1 MKFKLLYVLLFVLTN
16 ICVCKKEKENT
27 EVKKPLIEEG
37 SASDPYDIRDN
48 LDEYAPLKSRS
59 L

>member
-37 SASDPYDIRDN
+37 SASSWTLMIYVTTSMNMRH
-48 LDEYAPLKSRS
+48 
-59 L
+59 